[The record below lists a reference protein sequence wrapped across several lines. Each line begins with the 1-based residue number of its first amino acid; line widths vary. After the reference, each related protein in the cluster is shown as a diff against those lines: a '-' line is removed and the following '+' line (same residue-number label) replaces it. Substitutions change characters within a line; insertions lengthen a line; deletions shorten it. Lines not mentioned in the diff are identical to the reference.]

1 MAMNLR
7 CTSLE
12 RMSNSCIVLE
22 EEMKEGESM
31 EGKEVKGT
39 LENVD
44 VQGETLVEGQAMVVV
59 VAMKEMDWVV

>member
-1 MAMNLR
+1 MNLR

-12 RMSNSCIVLE
+12 RMSNSYIVLE

-31 EGKEVKGT
+31 EGKAVKGT

-44 VQGETLVEGQAMVVV
+44 VQGETLVEGKATVVV